1 MNCTVPFDEIRPD
14 DLNRVG
20 GKGLSLGLLAAA
32 GLPVPVGFCITSETY
47 LSAVGAAG
55 ETPPLCDQD
64 RTEIFGA
71 YERLGRPIVAVR
83 SSATV
88 EDGAQAS
95 FAGQQET
102 ILGVEGEAALIA
114 AVERCWASLNSA
126 GAVAYRREQNVD
138 EAAVAMAVVV
148 QRLVHAEVAGVLF
161 TRDPLDTTGATM
173 LVEAAWG
180 LGEAV
185 VSGRVHPDR
194 FHVNRQTGAL
204 LDQRVATKREQ
215 MTASGWQLIEESRQS
230 QPCLT
235 ADKLR
240 ELVELGQRIEAF
252 FGEPRDVEWAWDGRQ
267 FWILQARPITTAGAF
282 EREQIR
288 REEIA
293 TLRKKAAPSGT
304 VWSRYNLAE
313 ILPKPTPM
321 TWSIVKH
328 FMSGLGGYGQMYRD
342 LGYDPDALLDDG
354 GFIDLIC
361 GQPYVNLS
369 REPKLYFKDF
379 PFSHDFATLKANPER
394 AMYPAPTADR
404 SQMTLSRW
412 VKLPLTGWRM
422 LRAQSTALRERT
434 GCAAKLRSEFFPEM
448 TRRVAADRLLDP
460 QRMANSDLLERLK
473 SWCQYTL
480 VDFARQSLRPAVFAA
495 ATIQEL
501 EAKGIA
507 KEALDEARPQPD
519 VDLAEA
525 CRQLAGGQIG
535 RDEFVRRFGH
545 RGPREMELAEQ
556 RWSER
561 PESIQDLIRPS
572 RPTPLPKGERGES
585 VTCNVSGHTDGGEQ
599 AGGIVADRPGSFLG
613 SGNDGLLH
621 LACELLAVRE
631 EAKHYF
637 MLGYSMIRRY
647 LVLLDERHQLAGGI
661 FLLTSD
667 ELPRLI
673 AGERFDDTIRERR
686 RRRQIALSL
695 DVPPVLFSDD
705 LEAIGRPIVPSD
717 ATELKGTPISAGVFE
732 GIAVVLEEPVL
743 PEDCPDEFV
752 LVCPSTDPA
761 WVPLFLRAKAL
772 VMESGGV
779 LSHGA
784 IVARE
789 FALPAVAGL
798 PRVQHQLAT
807 GQRIRVDGN
816 VGVVYVIAEQ
826 KTK

>member
-1 MNCTVPFDEIRPD
+1 MNCTVPFDEVRPD

-20 GKGLSLGLLAAA
+20 GKGLSLGLLAAS
-32 GLPVPVGFCITSETY
+32 GLPIPVGYCITSETY
-47 LSAVGAAG
+47 RRSVGVAG

-64 RTEIFGA
+64 RAQIIAA
-71 YERLGRPIVAVR
+71 YERLGRSVVAVR

-95 FAGQQET
+95 FAGQQES
-102 ILGVEGEAALIA
+102 ILGVEGEAALIV
-114 AVERCWASLNSA
+114 AVERCWASLNSPR
-126 GAVAYRREQNVD
+126 AVAYRREQNVD
-138 EAAVAMAVVV
+138 ETAVAMAVVV
-148 QRLVHAEVAGVLF
+148 QRLVNAVVAGVLF
-161 TRDPLDTTGATM
+161 TRDPLDATGATM

-194 FHVNRQTGAL
+194 FHVDRQTGAL
-204 LDQRVATKREQ
+204 LDQNVTTKREQ
-215 MTASGWQLIEESRQS
+215 VTASGWEPVEESRQL

-235 ADKLR
+235 ADQLR
-240 ELVELGQRIEAF
+240 ELVELGLRIEAF

-282 EREQIR
+282 EREQVR

-293 TLRKKAAPSGT
+293 TLRDKAATNCT
-304 VWSRYNLAE
+304 VWSRYNLSE
-313 ILPKPTPM
+313 ILPTPTPM

-328 FMSGLGGYGQMYRD
+328 FMSGRGGYGQMYRD
-342 LGYDPDALLDDG
+342 LGYDPDPLLDDE

-369 REPKLYFKDF
+369 REPKLYFRDF
-379 PFSHDFATLKANPER
+379 PFAHDFATLKANPER

-404 SQMTLSRW
+404 SQATLRTW
-412 VKLPLTGWRM
+412 LRLPLTGWRM
-422 LRAQSTALRERT
+422 LRAQTAAMRLRT
-434 GCAAKLRSEFFPEM
+434 ACAAKLRGELFPEM
-448 TRRVAADRLLDP
+448 TRKVAADRLLDS
-460 QRMANSDLLERLK
+460 QRMSNSEFLERLN

-501 EAKGIA
+501 ETIGVAR
-507 KEALDEARPQPD
+507 EALDEARPQPE

-525 CRQLAGGQIG
+525 CRQLASGQLD

-545 RGPREMELAEQ
+545 RGPREMELAEP

-561 PESIQDLIRPS
+561 PESILDKNRPS
-572 RPTPLPKGERGES
+572 PPTALPKGE
-585 VTCNVSGHTDGGEQ
+585 SGVRST
-599 AGGIVADRPGSFLG
+599 APTGSDPTLQ
-613 SGNDGLLH
+613 

-647 LVLLDERHQLAGGI
+647 LVALDERHQLAGGI
-661 FLLTSD
+661 FFLTSD

-705 LEAIGRPIVPSD
+705 LDAIGRPIVPSD

-732 GIAVVLEEPVL
+732 GIAVVLGEPVL
-743 PEDCPDEFV
+743 PADCPDEFV

-789 FALPAVAGL
+789 FGLPAVAGL
-798 PRVQHQLAT
+798 PGVQRQLAT

-816 VGVVYVIAEQ
+816 VGVVYVLGERRSE
-826 KTK
+826 

>member
-1 MNCTVPFDEIRPD
+1 MNCTVPFDEVRPD
-14 DLNRVG
+14 DVDRVG
-20 GKGLSLGLLAAA
+20 GKGLSLGLLATA
-32 GLPVPVGFCITSETY
+32 GLPIPEGYCITSETY
-47 LSAVGAAG
+47 RRAVAIAG
-55 ETPPLCDQD
+55 EFPTLSEQD
-64 RTEIFGA
+64 RAQIITA
-71 YERLGRPIVAVR
+71 YEWLGRPIVAVR
-83 SSATV
+83 SSATF

-102 ILGVEGEAALIA
+102 ILGVEGDTALIA

-126 GAVAYRREQNVD
+126 RAVAYRQNQNVD
-138 EAAVAMAVVV
+138 ESTVAMAVVV
-148 QRLVHAEVAGVLF
+148 QRLVNAEVAGVLF
-161 TRDPLDTTGATM
+161 TRDPLDATGATM

-194 FHVNRQTGAL
+194 FHIDRQTGAL
-204 LDQRVATKREQ
+204 LDHHVATKCEQ
-215 MTASGWQLIEESRQS
+215 MTASGWEPVAESQQS

-235 ADKLR
+235 PDQLR
-240 ELVELGQRIEAF
+240 ELLALGHRIEAF

-282 EREQIR
+282 EREQVR

-293 TLRKKAAPSGT
+293 TLRDKAAPNGT

-313 ILPKPTPM
+313 ILPKPTQM

-328 FMSGLGGYGQMYRD
+328 FMSGRGGYGQMYRN
-342 LGYDPDALLDDG
+342 LGYDPDPSLDDE

-369 REPKLYFKDF
+369 REPKLYFRDF
-379 PFSHDFATLKANPER
+379 PFAHDFATLKANPER

-404 SQMTLSRW
+404 SQATLRTW
-412 VKLPLTGWRM
+412 LKLPLTGWRM
-422 LRAQSTALRERT
+422 WRVQSTAMRLRT
-434 GCAAKLRSEFFPEM
+434 GCAAKLRGELFPEM
-448 TRRVAADRLLDP
+448 IRRVGADRLLDP
-460 QRMANSDLLERLK
+460 QRMSNSELLEHLN
-473 SWCQYTL
+473 SWCRYTL
-480 VDFARQSLRPAVFAA
+480 VDFARQSLQPAVFAA
-495 ATIQEL
+495 ATISQL
-501 EAKGIA
+501 EAKGFA
-507 KEALDEARPQPD
+507 RESLDEARPQPE

-525 CRQLAGGQIG
+525 CRQIAGGQLG
-535 RDEFVRRFGH
+535 RDEFVQRFGH
-545 RGPREMELAEQ
+545 RGPREMELAEP

-561 PESIQDLIRPS
+561 PESVVVYAARVQPVAEHRFENHDLSHAS
-572 RPTPLPKGERGES
+572 RVRHADPL
-585 VTCNVSGHTDGGEQ
+585 V
-599 AGGIVADRPGSFLG
+599 L
-613 SGNDGLLH
+613 
-621 LACELLAVRE
+621 LACDLLAVRE

-647 LVLLDERHQLAGGI
+647 LVALDERHQLAGGI
-661 FLLTSD
+661 FFLTSD

-705 LEAIGRPIVPSD
+705 LEAIGRPNVPSD
-717 ATELKGTPISAGVFE
+717 ATELKGTPISSGVFE

-743 PEDCPDEFV
+743 PADCPDDFV

-798 PRVQHQLAT
+798 PGVQRRLVT

-816 VGVVYVIAEQ
+816 VGTVYVLGER
-826 KTK
+826 